1 MQNLILSVHSLQYTI
16 FQSNKHY
23 ICQEGEITRCKLH
36 SSLYAPADMTIC
48 YKATSNRKINF
59 TGIGFQLQLF
69 DSKKK
74 KREMFKKKTDLNEQ
88 KTIND
93 LEQSSILWYKW
104 QIQNGSRGY
113 SAKNAT
119 SYQARQMGGYIS
131 RVLLHVNTQT
141 REFGFLVTCHL
152 GQASNLCN
160 QAGVCVSLCEA
171 LACKHVISWW
181 WVTSAVLIFGI

>member
-1 MQNLILSVHSLQYTI
+1 MQNLILSVNSLQYTI

-36 SSLYAPADMTIC
+36 SSLYSPADMTICC

-59 TGIGFQLQLF
+59 TGISFQLQLF

-74 KREMFKKKTDLNEQ
+74 KKGNVKKKTDLNEQ

-93 LEQSSILWYKW
+93 LEQSSILGYKW

-131 RVLLHVNTQT
+131 RVLSLVNTQT

-152 GQASNLCN
+152 GQASNLCH

-171 LACKHVISWW
+171 LLQLVNMLSH
-181 WVTSAVLIFGI
+181 GGG